1 MSDYNTKRRARN
13 EKCVDS
19 VTDAKKSVKKKVGR
33 KLKFAYFTL
42 TGLSSAC
49 FLCACITHEKK
60 TKTSISHIFR
70 LAINL
75 CWLALA
81 GKTEKKN
88 LRRLAYKFELKSYS
102 EARAV

>member
-49 FLCACITHEKK
+49 FLCACVTHVEFLRISFFFRFSDKYKCK
-60 TKTSISHIFR
+60 T
-70 LAINL
+70 
-75 CWLALA
+75 
-81 GKTEKKN
+81 
-88 LRRLAYKFELKSYS
+88 
-102 EARAV
+102 

>member
-42 TGLSSAC
+42 TGLSAAC
-49 FLCACITHEKK
+49 FLCACITHVEFLR
-60 TKTSISHIFR
+60 ISFFR
-70 LAINL
+70 FSD
-75 CWLALA
+75 
-81 GKTEKKN
+81 K
-88 LRRLAYKFELKSYS
+88 YKFT
-102 EARAV
+102 ARLQDINWQAVQCNHLLYCRQH